1 MFQEKCREA
10 LYIMIV
16 PFKQINYYYQKKS
29 STTFAIRVNVNSK
42 MRSLKQ
48 KKIILYIKRIKLR
61 QRSYDKGCS
70 ELFKHANKS
79 ENVKVIL
86 D

>member
-16 PFKQINYYYQKKS
+16 LFKQINYYYQKKS

-42 MRSLKQ
+42 IRSLKQ
-48 KKIILYIKRIKLR
+48 KNIILYIKKKKITT
-61 QRSYDKGCS
+61 
-70 ELFKHANKS
+70 
-79 ENVKVIL
+79 KVL
-86 D
+86 